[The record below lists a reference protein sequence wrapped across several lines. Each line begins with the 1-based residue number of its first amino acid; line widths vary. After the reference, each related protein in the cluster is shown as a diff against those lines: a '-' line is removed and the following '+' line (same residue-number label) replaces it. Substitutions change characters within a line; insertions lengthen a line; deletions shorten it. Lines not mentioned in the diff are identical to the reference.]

1 MIPGINKDN
10 AALIGAGITAVS
22 TVAHGIY
29 ANKFATAAKDSPK
42 NFAITN
48 ALASLSVMLGM
59 VAKTSSLGWGV
70 RAFSVLSSGA
80 ATMIPTVWRVATLR
94 AEALAKAEIKKN

>member
-1 MIPGINKDN
+1 MVLGISKDN
-10 AALIGAGITAVS
+10 AALFSAGIAAVG

-29 ANKFATAAKDSPK
+29 VNKFAKVEKDSSK
-42 NFAITN
+42 NFVITN

-80 ATMIPTVWRVATLR
+80 ATMIPTVWCVATVR
-94 AEALAKAEIKKN
+94 AETLAKANQK